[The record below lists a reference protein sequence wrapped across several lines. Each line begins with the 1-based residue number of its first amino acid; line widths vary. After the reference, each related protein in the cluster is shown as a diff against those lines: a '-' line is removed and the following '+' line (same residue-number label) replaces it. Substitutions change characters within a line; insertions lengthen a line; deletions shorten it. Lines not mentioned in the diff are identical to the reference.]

1 MHNFL
6 FEDNNTGERFFVQCD
21 SYAEAL
27 QILLNNGF
35 WLHDCQYIG
44 VFTDEE
50 AEWAGYDTY

>member
-1 MHNFL
+1 MNNFL
-6 FEDNNTGERFFVQCD
+6 FEDSNTGERFFVQCN

-35 WLHDCQYIG
+35 WLHDCRYIG